1 LLFSRDL
8 AQSRAVSDEAPLW
21 PSLVAIAI
29 AAATAATTT
38 ADTAYATAVQVTLH
52 AITGVSLDFRN
63 GPGVSRVSIQAP
75 SAVSAAV
82 AIASA
87 TATATA

>member
-1 LLFSRDL
+1 L
-8 AQSRAVSDEAPLW
+8 A
-21 PSLVAIAI
+21 VATIAI
-29 AAATAATTT
+29 AAATAAATT
-38 ADTAYATAVQVTLH
+38 ADTAYATAVQVTFH

-75 SAVSAAV
+75 SAVSPAV
-82 AIASA
+82 AIASANATATASA